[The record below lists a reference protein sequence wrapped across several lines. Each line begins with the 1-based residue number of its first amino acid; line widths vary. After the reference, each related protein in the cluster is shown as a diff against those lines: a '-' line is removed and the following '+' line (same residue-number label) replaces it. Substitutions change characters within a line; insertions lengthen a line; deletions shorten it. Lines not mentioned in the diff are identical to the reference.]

1 MQIISFLK
9 KKCYA
14 ERKPLCVHM
23 AHFNIL
29 DIIYLLVIFLEFPYA
44 FFYFLKFSYRSF
56 LYILREKKKATKVFS
71 LSFSSAGKGPFMAGK
86 AKVCPRG
93 ALS

>member
-44 FFYFLKFSYRSF
+44 FFYFLKFSCRSF
-56 LYILREKKKATKVFS
+56 LYILREKKSNNSVLPKF
-71 LSFSSAGKGPFMAGK
+71 
-86 AKVCPRG
+86 
-93 ALS
+93 